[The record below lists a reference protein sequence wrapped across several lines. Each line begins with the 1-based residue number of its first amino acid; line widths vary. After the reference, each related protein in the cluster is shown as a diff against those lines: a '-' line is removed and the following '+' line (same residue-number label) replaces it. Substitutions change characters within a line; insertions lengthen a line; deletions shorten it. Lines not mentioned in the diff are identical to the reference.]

1 MYPPDSQS
9 NLAKGLHVT
18 PLNWYLGLGGI
29 ACLVVGLVGQAFELR
44 RLRRAEYGDEM
55 GSPNL
60 FTDRRNVK
68 WYAVIGAGI
77 AMWYAAERM

>member
-1 MYPPDSQS
+1 M
-9 NLAKGLHVT
+9 
-18 PLNWYLGLGGI
+18 
-29 ACLVVGLVGQAFELR
+29 VVGLVGQAFELR

-60 FTDRRNVK
+60 FTNRRNIK